1 MPRYAIVEAPSA
13 LGHVPEHL
21 GVERAPEV
29 LLGAGL
35 ADGLAARRAGR
46 VEAAGYSA
54 ERDSGTHIMN
64 PQAIRD
70 YSPLLA
76 DAVTAVLDA
85 GEFPVVLGGDC
96 SILLGTML
104 ALRRRGRYGL
114 LYIDGDADFYQPEVN
129 PLGGAASASDLAFAT
144 GRGPDVVTDIE
155 GRRPLVRAEDVVVFA
170 CRDAADRERRG
181 CQPLPEDLLV
191 IDRDQVRRVGAA
203 AAARE
208 AVRYLTREGGPQDG
222 FWIHLDADVFD
233 ETIMPA
239 VDDPRP
245 DGLAWDEVVS
255 ALSIAAGSGHAVGL
269 QVAIYNPDIDAAGSN
284 GRGLAATVREAGPGR
299 GVRLRARPRPPPAP
313 SLSGQL
319 PRSTSRDG
327 HRVMGHHLGEL
338 VTPEYGGL
346 PVRPC
351 RSSSPHRRKNIFP
364 YQSQSPPYCS
374 VVCHEPVRQPCDAA
388 TLTMLLSSCTPVFT
402 IEDSNGQDRET

>member
-85 GEFPVVLGGDC
+85 GDFPVVLGGDC

-129 PLGGAASASDLAFAT
+129 PLNGAASASDLAFAT

-155 GRRPLVRAEDVVVFA
+155 GRRPLVRAEDVVVFG
-170 CRDAADRERRG
+170 CRDAADRERQG

-203 AAARE
+203 PATRE
-208 AVRYLTREGGPQDG
+208 AVRYLTREGGPEDG

-233 ETIMPA
+233 ETIMQA

-255 ALSIAAGSGHAVGL
+255 ALSIAVGSGHAVGL

-284 GRGLAATVREAGPGR
+284 GRGLAATVREA
-299 GVRLRARPRPPPAP
+299 LTASA
-313 SLSGQL
+313 
-319 PRSTSRDG
+319 
-327 HRVMGHHLGEL
+327 
-338 VTPEYGGL
+338 
-346 PVRPC
+346 
-351 RSSSPHRRKNIFP
+351 
-364 YQSQSPPYCS
+364 
-374 VVCHEPVRQPCDAA
+374 DA
-388 TLTMLLSSCTPVFT
+388 
-402 IEDSNGQDRET
+402 

>member
-1 MPRYAIVEAPSA
+1 MAGKEVVLPVEECLGDRSGRAAPRLRRLTRKVGRMPRYAIVEAPSA
-13 LGHVPEHL
+13 LGHVPEHR

-54 ERDSGTHIMN
+54 DRDPGTHVMN

-76 DAVTAVLDA
+76 DAVTAVLDQ

-114 LYIDGDADFYQPEVN
+114 LYIDGDADFYQPEAS
-129 PLGGAASASDLAFAT
+129 PLSGAASASDLAFAT
-144 GRGPDVVTDIE
+144 GCGPDVVTDIE
-155 GRRPLVRAEDVVVFA
+155 GLRPLVRADDVVVFA

-181 CQPLPEDLLV
+181 CQPLPAGLAV
-191 IDRDQVRRVGAA
+191 IDRDQVRRLGAG

-208 AVRYLTREGGPQDG
+208 AVSYLTRDGGPADG
-222 FWIHLDADVFD
+222 FWIHLDADVLD
-233 ETIMPA
+233 ETIMQA

-255 ALSIAAGSGHAVGL
+255 ALSIAVRSGHAAGL
-269 QVAIYNPDIDAAGSN
+269 QVAIYNPDIDAGGSN
-284 GRGLAATVREAGPGR
+284 GRGLAATVREA
-299 GVRLRARPRPPPAP
+299 LAA
-313 SLSGQL
+313 SA
-319 PRSTSRDG
+319 
-327 HRVMGHHLGEL
+327 
-338 VTPEYGGL
+338 
-346 PVRPC
+346 
-351 RSSSPHRRKNIFP
+351 
-364 YQSQSPPYCS
+364 
-374 VVCHEPVRQPCDAA
+374 DA
-388 TLTMLLSSCTPVFT
+388 
-402 IEDSNGQDRET
+402 

>member
-13 LGHVPEHL
+13 LGHVPEHA
-21 GVERAPEV
+21 GVERAPRA
-29 LLGAGL
+29 LLTAGL

-46 VEAAGYSA
+46 VAAAGYSA
-54 ERDSGTHIMN
+54 VRDPATKIMN

-76 DAVTAVLDA
+76 DAVAAVLDA

-114 LYIDGDADFYQPEVN
+114 LYIDGDADFYQPEAS

-144 GRGPDVVTDIE
+144 GRGPDVVVDIE
-155 GRRPLVRAEDVVVFA
+155 GRRPLVRSGDVVVFA

-181 CQPLPEDLLV
+181 CQPLPADLV
-191 IDRDQVRRVGAA
+191 VVDRDRVRGLGAG

-208 AVRYLTREGGPQDG
+208 AVVHLTREGGPEAG

-233 ETIMPA
+233 ETIMQA

-245 DGLAWDEVVS
+245 DGLFWDDVAS
-255 ALSIAAGSGHAVGL
+255 ALTVAVRSGRAAGL
-269 QVAIYNPDIDAAGSN
+269 QVAIYNPDIDPGGPN
-284 GRGLAATVREAGPGR
+284 GRGLAATVHQA
-299 GVRLRARPRPPPAP
+299 LRASA
-313 SLSGQL
+313 
-319 PRSTSRDG
+319 
-327 HRVMGHHLGEL
+327 
-338 VTPEYGGL
+338 
-346 PVRPC
+346 
-351 RSSSPHRRKNIFP
+351 
-364 YQSQSPPYCS
+364 
-374 VVCHEPVRQPCDAA
+374 DA
-388 TLTMLLSSCTPVFT
+388 
-402 IEDSNGQDRET
+402 

>member
-46 VEAAGYSA
+46 VDAAGYSA
-54 ERDSGTHIMN
+54 ERDSGTQVMN

-76 DAVTAVLDA
+76 DAVTAALGE

-129 PLGGAASASDLAFAT
+129 PLNGAASASDLAFAT
-144 GRGPDVVTDIE
+144 GFGPDVVTDIE

-181 CQPLPEDLLV
+181 CQPLPAGMLV
-191 IDRDQVRRVGAA
+191 IDRDQVRQLGAGS
-203 AAARE
+203 
-208 AVRYLTREGGPQDG
+208 AVRQAVEYLTRPGGPEDG
-222 FWIHLDADVFD
+222 FWIHLDADVLD
-233 ETIMPA
+233 ETIMQA

-245 DGLAWDEVVS
+245 GGLGWDELVS
-255 ALSIAAGSGHAVGL
+255 ALSTAVHSGHAVGL
-269 QVAIYNPDIDAAGSN
+269 QVAIYNPDIDADGTN
-284 GRGLAATVREAGPGR
+284 GHGLAAAIREALAAPVAQELCPSVISWRVSHGSSVRMPGGSEAAQAAISGRTRPRMAAAGSAAAMTRTAWSGPGWNKALA
-299 GVRLRARPRPPPAP
+299 VTVAPPSTRP
-313 SLSGQL
+313 SF
-319 PRSTSRDG
+319 T
-327 HRVMGHHLGEL
+327 H
-338 VTPEYGGL
+338 Y
-346 PVRPC
+346 
-351 RSSSPHRRKNIFP
+351 
-364 YQSQSPPYCS
+364 
-374 VVCHEPVRQPCDAA
+374 EPVSIHIAR
-388 TLTMLLSSCTPVFT
+388 
-402 IEDSNGQDRET
+402 

>member
-46 VEAAGYSA
+46 IEAAGYSA
-54 ERDSGTHIMN
+54 DRDSGTQVMN

-76 DAVTAVLDA
+76 DAVTAVLDE

-129 PLGGAASASDLAFAT
+129 PLSGAASASDLAFAT
-144 GRGPDVVTDIE
+144 GYGPDVVTDIE
-155 GRRPLVRAEDVVVFA
+155 SRRPLVRADDVVVFA

-181 CQPLPEDLLV
+181 CQPLPAGLLA
-191 IDRDQVRRVGAA
+191 IDRDRVRLLGAG

-208 AVRYLTREGGPQDG
+208 AVRYLTRDGGPEDG
-222 FWIHLDADVFD
+222 FWIHLDADVLD
-233 ETIMPA
+233 ETIMQA

-245 DGLAWDEVVS
+245 GGLAWDEVVS
-255 ALSIAAGSGHAVGL
+255 ALSVAMRSGRAIGL
-269 QVAIYNPDIDAAGSN
+269 QVAIYNPDIDTDGSN
-284 GRGLAATVREAGPGR
+284 GRGLAATVREA
-299 GVRLRARPRPPPAP
+299 
-313 SLSGQL
+313 
-319 PRSTSRDG
+319 
-327 HRVMGHHLGEL
+327 
-338 VTPEYGGL
+338 
-346 PVRPC
+346 
-351 RSSSPHRRKNIFP
+351 
-364 YQSQSPPYCS
+364 
-374 VVCHEPVRQPCDAA
+374 
-388 TLTMLLSSCTPVFT
+388 LTASAGT
-402 IEDSNGQDRET
+402 

>member
-29 LLGAGL
+29 LLEAVL

-54 ERDSGTHIMN
+54 DRDSGTQVMN

-76 DAVTAVLDA
+76 DAVMAVLDE

-114 LYIDGDADFYQPEVN
+114 LYIDGDADFYQPEAN
-129 PLGGAASASDLAFAT
+129 PLSGAASASDLAFAT
-144 GRGPDVVTDIE
+144 GYGPDVVTDIE
-155 GRRPLVRAEDVVVFA
+155 GLRPLVGAEDVVVFA

-181 CQPLPEDLLV
+181 CQPLPAGLVV
-191 IDRDQVRRVGAA
+191 IDRDQVRRLGAG

-208 AVRYLTREGGPQDG
+208 AVSYLTRDGGPGDG
-222 FWIHLDADVFD
+222 FWIHLDADVLD
-233 ETIMPA
+233 ETIMQA

-255 ALSIAAGSGHAVGL
+255 ALSIAVRSGHAVGL
-269 QVAIYNPDIDAAGSN
+269 QIAIYNPDIDAGGLN
-284 GRGLAATVREAGPGR
+284 GRGLAATVRGA
-299 GVRLRARPRPPPAP
+299 L
-313 SLSGQL
+313 
-319 PRSTSRDG
+319 
-327 HRVMGHHLGEL
+327 
-338 VTPEYGGL
+338 
-346 PVRPC
+346 
-351 RSSSPHRRKNIFP
+351 
-364 YQSQSPPYCS
+364 
-374 VVCHEPVRQPCDAA
+374 AA
-388 TLTMLLSSCTPVFT
+388 SA
-402 IEDSNGQDRET
+402 NA

>member
-46 VEAAGYSA
+46 VEAPGYSA
-54 ERDSGTHIMN
+54 ERDPRTKVMN
-64 PQAIRD
+64 PHAISS

-76 DAVTAVLDA
+76 DAVAAVLDE

-114 LYIDGDADFYQPEVN
+114 MYIDGDADFYQPEVN
-129 PLGGAASASDLAFAT
+129 PLSGAASASDLAFAT
-144 GRGPDVVTDIE
+144 GRGPDVVADIE
-155 GRRPLVRAEDVVVFA
+155 GRRPLVRDDDVVVFA
-170 CRDAADRERRG
+170 CRDAGDRERAG
-181 CQPLPEDLLV
+181 CQPLPDNLHV
-191 IDRDQVRRVGAA
+191 VDRDQVRRLGAGPA
-203 AAARE
+203 ASE
-208 AVRYLTREGGPQDG
+208 AVRYLTRDRGPADG

-233 ETIMPA
+233 ETIMQA

-255 ALSIAAGSGHAVGL
+255 ALSVAVRSGRAVGL
-269 QVAIYNPDIDAAGSN
+269 QVAIYNPDIDADGSN
-284 GRGLAATVREAGPGR
+284 GRGLAATVREA
-299 GVRLRARPRPPPAP
+299 LAA
-313 SLSGQL
+313 SA
-319 PRSTSRDG
+319 
-327 HRVMGHHLGEL
+327 
-338 VTPEYGGL
+338 
-346 PVRPC
+346 
-351 RSSSPHRRKNIFP
+351 
-364 YQSQSPPYCS
+364 
-374 VVCHEPVRQPCDAA
+374 DA
-388 TLTMLLSSCTPVFT
+388 
-402 IEDSNGQDRET
+402 

>member
-29 LLGAGL
+29 LLAAGL
-35 ADGLAARRAGR
+35 ADGLTARRAGR
-46 VEAAGYSA
+46 VEAAGYRA
-54 ERDSGTHIMN
+54 DRDSGTHVMN

-76 DAVTAVLDA
+76 DAVTAVLGE
-85 GEFPVVLGGDC
+85 GEFPVVLGGVC

-129 PLGGAASASDLAFAT
+129 PLNGAASASDLAFAT
-144 GRGPDVVTDIE
+144 GFGPEVVTDIE

-181 CQPLPEDLLV
+181 CQPLPEGLLV
-191 IDRDQVRRVGAA
+191 IDRDQVRRVGAD

-208 AVRYLTREGGPQDG
+208 AVRYLAREGGPNDG

-233 ETIMPA
+233 ETVMQA

-255 ALSIAAGSGHAVGL
+255 ALSIAVRSGHAVGL
-269 QVAIYNPDIDAAGSN
+269 QVAIYNPDIDAGGSN
-284 GRGLAATVREAGPGR
+284 GRGLAATVREA
-299 GVRLRARPRPPPAP
+299 LAAAA
-313 SLSGQL
+313 
-319 PRSTSRDG
+319 
-327 HRVMGHHLGEL
+327 
-338 VTPEYGGL
+338 
-346 PVRPC
+346 
-351 RSSSPHRRKNIFP
+351 
-364 YQSQSPPYCS
+364 
-374 VVCHEPVRQPCDAA
+374 DA
-388 TLTMLLSSCTPVFT
+388 
-402 IEDSNGQDRET
+402 